1 MCLCVCVHVCVCIL
15 TDEFF
20 TSFMTSLRFNVV
32 LMFIHAAEQG
42 VLSSKARVCL
52 VFSWIVVVHID
63 MLRNWEV
70 PPAMLLMSLL
80 SLLFPGC

>member
-32 LMFIHAAEQG
+32 LMFIPAAEQG
-42 VLSSKARVCL
+42 VLSSKAPVS
-52 VFSWIVVVHID
+52 V
-63 MLRNWEV
+63 
-70 PPAMLLMSLL
+70 
-80 SLLFPGC
+80 LFFLG